1 MRWGRQGRRG
11 GGQEDRRDGAALLPK
26 FRGRRTIWGG
36 RATVRRGVYM
46 AALSAKK
53 HNPVI
58 RAFAARSWLAARS
71 AAAWWSLGDNMP
83 KVNRAWAQV
92 RDELC
97 EVGLLDD
104 GVFLDAIELEVE
116 VIASSDGFVGVF
128 FEEPGVGKRLI
139 GCREGV
145 IYLPCDLPTRPF
157 RPGGSL
163 ADIIR
168 HEYAHAWR
176 WMNPELFREPWF
188 EETFGAN
195 YDDKSPAP
203 FVRWLDGQTHSP
215 EPLLRAWEQQ
225 RMAQYLFE
233 TKDGKR
239 ELARAFAT
247 PYAVVNAS
255 EDCAD
260 TFMLYLR
267 KHESSDTY
275 VARPG
280 VHRKV
285 LAVEAAVK
293 EQARRLAA
301 SE

>member
-1 MRWGRQGRRG
+1 MS
-11 GGQEDRRDGAALLPK
+11 LLELP
-26 FRGRRTIWGG
+26 
-36 RATVRRGVYM
+36 
-46 AALSAKK
+46 
-53 HNPVI
+53 
-58 RAFAARSWLAARS
+58 WLAARS
-71 AAAWWSLGDNMP
+71 AAAWWSLGENMP

-116 VIASSDGFVGVF
+116 AIASSDGFVGVF
-128 FEEPGVGKRLI
+128 FEEPGAAKRLI
-139 GCREGV
+139 GYREGV

-157 RPGGSL
+157 RPGGTL

-176 WMNPELFREPWF
+176 WKNPELFREPWF
-188 EETFGAN
+188 EETFGAK

-203 FVRWLDGQTHSP
+203 FIRWLDGQLHSP

-239 ELARAFAT
+239 DLARDFAT

-255 EDCAD
+255 EDFAD

-267 KHESSDTY
+267 KHESADTY

-293 EQARRLAA
+293 EQVSRLAA
-301 SE
+301 THA